1 MWKIKQQKFN
11 ERVVSVAHCLQMFS
25 SSRLGDGEGES

>member
-1 MWKIKQQKFN
+1 MWKIMQRKFN
-11 ERVVSVAHCLQMFS
+11 ERVVPVAHYLQMFS